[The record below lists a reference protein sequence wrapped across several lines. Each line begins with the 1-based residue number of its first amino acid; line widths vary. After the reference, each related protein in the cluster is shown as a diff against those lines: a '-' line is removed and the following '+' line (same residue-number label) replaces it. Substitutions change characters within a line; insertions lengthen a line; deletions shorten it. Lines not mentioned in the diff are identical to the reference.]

1 MNKIYPVLIVA
12 FVVLSTA
19 CSSITKDIRVKVG
32 VDSKANFSGY
42 ESYAWLATAKIVH
55 DPVGRWEPPE
65 FDADAEIKFLIDR
78 ELRKHG
84 MVESTQQPD
93 LAVGFLAGVDM
104 AALKLKKNPDTDM
117 LRLENV
123 PQGALAIVLVDVS
136 TGFAVWIGNASG
148 ELQGKKITSD
158 DARKRLDFAVTKMLA
173 LLPEK

>member
-19 CSSITKDIRVKVG
+19 CSSITNDIRVKVG
-32 VDSKANFSGY
+32 VNSKADFSGY
-42 ESYAWLATAKIVH
+42 ETYAWLGTGEIVH
-55 DPVGRWEPPE
+55 DPIGKWEPPD

-78 ELRKHG
+78 ELRKRG
-84 MVESTQQPD
+84 MVERLQKPD

-104 AALKLKKNPDTDM
+104 AALKLKNNPDTDM

-148 ELQGKKITSD
+148 ELQGKKITSA
-158 DARKRLDFAVTKMLA
+158 DARKRLDFAVTRMLA